1 MLTKLQNQELF
12 DSKVEIEELAM
23 QLADMLGVALYF
35 AGVKQDK
42 MQEAVEAYLDGID
55 EVFDDEEDGEMGYEE
70 IIKVIKHLQKTKK
83 HLFKT

>member
-1 MLTKLQNQELF
+1 MLTKLQDQELF
-12 DSKVEIEELAM
+12 DSKVEVEELAM

-42 MQEAVEAYLDGID
+42 MQEAVEAYLDAID
-55 EVFDDEEDGEMGYEE
+55 EVFEDEDGEMGYEE

-83 HLFKT
+83 HLFK